1 MEAIDS
7 APRRPR
13 RNSFHNK
20 YSTDKVSPAQPHKVS
35 ITSDPATLI
44 QEFRKELPIFDY
56 KDDIVKT
63 ILDNNVTKFFLP
75 PKAKHFYQT
84 LNFPI
89 DEFDYW

>member
-13 RNSFHNK
+13 RNSFRNK
-20 YSTDKVSPAQPHKVS
+20 YSTDKATPAVARKVS
-35 ITSDPATLI
+35 TTSDPATLI

-63 ILDNNVTKFFLP
+63 ILDNNVTKQFFSSKP
-75 PKAKHFYQT
+75 TIFT
-84 LNFPI
+84 ST
-89 DEFDYW
+89 